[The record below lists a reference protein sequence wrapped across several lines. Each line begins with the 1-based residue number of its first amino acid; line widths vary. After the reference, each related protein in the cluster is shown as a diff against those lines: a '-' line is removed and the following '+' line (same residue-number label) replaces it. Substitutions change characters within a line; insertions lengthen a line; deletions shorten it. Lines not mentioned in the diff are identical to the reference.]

1 LTVPNIES
9 ELLSCENTYVLVP
22 LDLVRVAE
30 SWPGAV
36 VLQEVHRWCR
46 LNATDR
52 NKVHTHVHD
61 GRWWMYRTQEDWAD
75 TLAVSASTTQRTL
88 KQLQK
93 SQMLLIG
100 TFNKKAY
107 DRTRWYAID
116 YSVVA
121 KRLRLYQ
128 SEKPVRRERA
138 ERNPLDFG
146 PFRAK
151 LPGPRR
157 KED

>member
-1 LTVPNIES
+1 
-9 ELLSCENTYVLVP
+9 
-22 LDLVRVAE
+22 
-30 SWPGAV
+30 
-36 VLQEVHRWCR
+36 
-46 LNATDR
+46 
-52 NKVHTHVHD
+52 
-61 GRWWMYRTQEDWAD
+61 MYRTQEDWAD
-75 TLAVSASTTQRTL
+75 ILAVSASTTQRTL

-121 KRLRLYQ
+121 ERLRLYQ
-128 SEKPVRRERA
+128 SEKPVRGERA
-138 ERNPLDFG
+138 ERDPLDFG
-146 PFRAK
+146 PFRSK
-151 LPGPRR
+151 LPGQPKR